1 MNERSPQLEAKFKNT
16 GILLLAMCDA
26 VQGDKFLDASG
37 VGGKIIPFWRSGF
50 VRSDDGKGTREAQ
63 NLITHYLDASM
74 VCVAQTT

>member
-1 MNERSPQLEAKFKNT
+1 VLGLNELSPQAKFTN
-16 GILLLAMCDA
+16 ILLLAMCDA

-37 VGGKIIPFWRSGF
+37 VGGKVIPFWRSGF